1 MRLTNNW
8 QARPDHIL
16 IIRFSAMGD
25 VAMAVPVIKELL
37 INYPSL
43 TVTVVS
49 NKHFDSFFSGIERLN
64 FFGADLKGEH
74 KGIKG
79 LFRLYRQLKKNYP
92 ITAVADL
99 HNVLRSRILTRF
111 FRLSRLQVVTINKG
125 RKEKRELVRKE
136 HKIFRQLKTTHQR
149 YAEVL
154 YRLGYSFVLK
164 NKVNKKVYMHSTDN
178 VQTFLA
184 ACKGKKICIAP
195 FAKHKEKMY
204 PLDKMQH
211 VVETL
216 ASENYSIILIG
227 GGKSEK
233 ELLEQWEKE
242 IPVVFSAAGKFSLE
256 EEMQIIS
263 NCELMISMDSAN
275 MHIAAMLGVPVLS
288 IWGATHPYTGFMG
301 YGLEESSAVQI
312 DLSCRPCSVF
322 GNKPCW
328 RGDHACMQGISEA
341 MILERIKNPGA
352 Y

>member
-8 QARPDHIL
+8 QAKPDHIL
-16 IIRFSAMGD
+16 FIRFSAMGD

-49 NKHFDSFFSGIERLN
+49 NKNFAAFFSGIERLH

-74 KGIKG
+74 KGISG
-79 LFRLYRQLKKNYP
+79 LFKLYRQLKKLYS

-99 HNVLRSRILTRF
+99 HNVLRSRILGSF
-111 FRLSRLQVVTINKG
+111 FRLGRMRVITIDKG
-125 RKEKRELVRKE
+125 RKEKRELVRKDQ
-136 HKIFRQLKTTHQR
+136 KIFRRLKTTHQR
-149 YAEVL
+149 YADVM

-164 NKVNKKVYMHSTDN
+164 NKVNEKANLNSSGN
-178 VQTFLA
+178 VEDFLS

-204 PLDKMQH
+204 PLDRMQKI
-211 VVETL
+211 VETL

-227 GGKSEK
+227 GGKQEK
-233 ELLEQWEKE
+233 DILEQWEKDVPG
-242 IPVVFSAAGKFSLE
+242 IVSAAGKFSLE
-256 EEMQIIS
+256 EEMQVIS
-263 NCELMISMDSAN
+263 NCELVISMDSAN
-275 MHIAAMLGVPVLS
+275 MHIAAMFGIPVLS
-288 IWGATHPYTGFMG
+288 IWGATHPYAGFMG
-301 YGLEESSAVQI
+301 YGLDEGSAVQI

-328 RGDHACMQGISEA
+328 RGDHACMQGLGEA
-341 MILERIKNPGA
+341 MVLERIEGKLA
-352 Y
+352 

>member
-1 MRLTNNW
+1 M
-8 QARPDHIL
+8 QAKPAHIL
-16 IIRFSAMGD
+16 LIRFSAMGD

-49 NKHFDSFFSGIERLN
+49 NKHFAAFFTGIERLN
-64 FFGADLKGEH
+64 FFGADLKADH
-74 KGIKG
+74 KGING
-79 LFRLYRQLKKNYP
+79 LFRLYRQLNKLHA

-99 HNVLRSRILTRF
+99 HNVLRSKILAGF
-111 FRLSRLQVVTINKG
+111 FRIGGLRVMTINKG

-136 HKIFRQLKTTHQR
+136 QKNFRRLKTTHQR
-149 YAEVL
+149 YADVM

-164 NKVNKKVYMHSTDN
+164 NKVNHEISTDISVN
-178 VQTFLA
+178 VKAFLEG
-184 ACKGKKICIAP
+184 CKEKKICIAP

-204 PLDKMQH
+204 PLEKMQN
-211 VVETL
+211 VVEMI

-227 GGKSEK
+227 GGNAEK
-233 ELLEQWEKE
+233 ELLDKWEKKM
-242 IPVVFSAAGKFSLE
+242 PAVFSAAGQFSLQ

-288 IWGATHPYTGFMG
+288 VWGATHPYTGFMG
-301 YGLEESSAVQI
+301 YSLDRGSAVQI

-328 RGDHACMQGISEA
+328 RGDHACMLGISEA
-341 MILERIKNPGA
+341 LILETVEKLLPIS
-352 Y
+352 